1 MTGSILW
8 KSVVSALILAWAI
21 LNIVPWED
29 TPFEDFVKANVTF
42 KEETFNSIL
51 QRAKDQVEAGEDP
64 TLFIALK
71 RIVDEENI
79 DLQEHFPEINAHDIK
94 NIKKRNDTILRYLLD
109 ESHGKVK
116 LGLDLKGGV
125 AFTFKVKE
133 EDLSEEDWERN
144 EQLSQAKSIIARR
157 VDGLGVAEPVI
168 RIRGNNAIEVQ
179 MPGLSTRDNPDAIDS
194 LQAPALLEFSLVHR
208 TADPRTTPPELTPP
222 GYVLMVEEDEDP
234 RSGEIVERSYF
245 IKKVPETTGEIIS
258 NAYASPNE
266 FGGYRVLLSFTDEGE
281 NKFADIT
288 RRIGEEN
295 KSSRQNTLGQL
306 AIILDGKLYSAP
318 TVKDE
323 IRGGAEI
330 SGRFS
335 QREAVELANVLNN
348 PLEVGLEVV
357 EMYEVGPTLAK
368 DARLASIEAAFFGAV
383 LVIFFMIIYYQSA
396 GLVAVI
402 SVTINIVIVV
412 GTLASI
418 GATVSL
424 PGVAALILT
433 IGMAVDANI
442 LIFERIREELK
453 SGKKLLTS
461 LISGYDKVL
470 STIIDAN
477 VTTLITA
484 GILIW
489 LGSGPVKGFG
499 VTLAIGILASMFCA
513 LIVSRFILEFLINT
527 GLIKRM
533 MRLSIHQAN
542 IINFLDYRRPAFIT
556 SWIIV
561 LIGLISVFS
570 SFNKILGID
579 FLGGDEITLTYE
591 RELSYKEIQR
601 IAENGDFGEVNPIY
615 QSIIGEGGEIL
626 KIQTESE
633 MGQSF
638 FTALENAY
646 PNAGL
651 KMVGETHVGAS
662 VGKEVQYSALLS
674 FSVAL
679 IGILLYV
686 AFRFEFGYGV
696 GAVIATIHDVLMTL
710 GLFVLLGMLGIGSG
724 QFTAP
729 MVAAIL
735 MVIGYS
741 INDSIVVFDRIRE
754 ELELNPGMNLK
765 KIVNNAINRT
775 LARTILTSL
784 TTMLATLALYIF
796 AAGVIIDFALVFLI
810 GILTGTFSSI
820 FIASPVF
827 YWWHKGDRRH
837 VEDQHDV
844 VPKRDWE
851 STGKTA

>member
-8 KSVVSALILAWAI
+8 KSVVSAFVLAWAI
-21 LNIVPWED
+21 LNIIPVED
-29 TPFEDFVKANVTF
+29 TPFKDYIQGKATF
-42 KEETFNSIL
+42 KEPELSAL
-51 QRAKDQVEAGEDP
+51 VQRAQERSDTGQDP
-64 TLFIALK
+64 TTFIALK

-79 DLQEHFPEINAHDIK
+79 DLQQYFPEIDAHDIK
-94 NIKKRNDTILRYLLD
+94 NLKKRNDTLMRYLLS

-133 EDLSEEDWERN
+133 EDLSEEDWERT

-168 RIRGNNAIEVQ
+168 RIRGENAIEVQ
-179 MPGLSTRDNPDAIDS
+179 MPGLSTRDNPDAVDS

-208 TADPRTTPPELTPP
+208 TADPRTTQTGLTPP
-222 GYVLMVEEDEDP
+222 GYVLMIEESENP
-234 RSGEIVERSYF
+234 RTGEIVEQSYY
-245 IKKVPETTGEIIS
+245 IKKVPEMTGEIIES
-258 NAYASPNE
+258 AYAAPND
-266 FGGYRVLLSFTDEGE
+266 FGGYRVLLNFTDEGG
-281 NKFADIT
+281 KTFANVT
-288 RRIGEEN
+288 RRIAEEN
-295 KSSRQNTLGQL
+295 ARTNSLGQL
-306 AIILDGKLYSAP
+306 AIILDDRLYSAP
-318 TVKDE
+318 SVKEE
-323 IRGGAEI
+323 IKGGAEI
-330 SGRFS
+330 SGRYT

-348 PLEVGLEVV
+348 PLEVGLSIV
-357 EMYEVGPTLAK
+357 EMYEVGPSLAK
-368 DARLASIEAAFFGAV
+368 DARLASIEAALFGAA
-383 LVIFFMIIYYQSA
+383 LVILFMIIYYQSI
-396 GLVAVI
+396 GFVAMI
-402 SVTINIVIVV
+402 SVTLNIFVVV
-412 GTLASI
+412 GTLASF

-424 PGVAALILT
+424 PGIAALILT
-433 IGMAVDANI
+433 LGMAVDANI

-453 SGKKLLTS
+453 VGKKLMTA
-461 LISGYDKVL
+461 LISGYDKAL

-489 LGSGPVKGFG
+489 LGTGPVKGFG
-499 VTLAIGILASMFCA
+499 VTLAIGIGASMFCA
-513 LIVSRFILEFLINT
+513 LIVSRFMLEFLINA
-527 GLIKRM
+527 GLIKKV
-533 MRLSIHQAN
+533 MRLSIYKDRE
-542 IINFLDYRRPAFIT
+542 INFLDYRRTAFIT

-561 LIGLISVFS
+561 LIGVITMFAN
-570 SFNKILGID
+570 FKNILGND
-579 FLGGDEITLTYE
+579 FTGGDEITLHYKQKLKYE
-591 RELSYKEIQR
+591 EIQR
-601 IAENGDFGEVNPIY
+601 VADDGSFGEVNPLY
-615 QSIIGEGGEIL
+615 QSIIGEGSEVL

-633 MGQSF
+633 VGQSF
-638 FTALENAY
+638 FASLQETY

-651 KMVGETHVGAS
+651 NLVGTTYVGAS
-662 VGKEVQYSALLS
+662 VGKEVQYSALIS
-674 FSVAL
+674 FAVAL

-686 AFRFEFGYGV
+686 ALRFEFGYGV
-696 GAVIATIHDVLMTL
+696 GAVVATIHDVLMTI
-710 GLFVLLGMLGIGSG
+710 GLYVLLGLAGIGSG

-754 ELELNPGMNLK
+754 ELALNPGMNLK

-784 TTMLATLALYIF
+784 TTMLASLALYIF

-810 GILTGTFSSI
+810 GIITGTFSSI

-827 YWWHKGDRRH
+827 FWWHKGDRRH
-837 VEDQHDV
+837 VEEQHDI

-851 STGKTA
+851 SSGKTV

>member
-8 KSVVSALILAWAI
+8 KSVVSAFVLAWAI
-21 LNIVPWED
+21 LNIIPLED
-29 TPFEDFVKANVTF
+29 TPFEDYIRGKATF
-42 KEETFNSIL
+42 KEAELSAL
-51 QRAKDQVEAGEDP
+51 VQRARERSDAGEDP

-71 RIVDEENI
+71 GIIDDENI
-79 DLQEHFPEINAHDIK
+79 DLQQYFPEIDARDIK
-94 NIKKRNDTILRYLLD
+94 NIKKRNDTLLRYLLN

-133 EDLSEEDWERN
+133 EDLSKEDWERT

-168 RIRGNNAIEVQ
+168 RIRGENAIEVH
-179 MPGLSTRDNPDAIDS
+179 MPGLSTRDNPDAVDS
-194 LQAPALLEFSLVHR
+194 LQAPALLEFNLVHR
-208 TADPRTTPPELTPP
+208 SADPRTTPTDLTPP
-222 GYVLMVEEDEDP
+222 GYVLMIEEKENP
-234 RSGEIVERSYF
+234 RNGEIVEQPYY
-245 IKKVPETTGEIIS
+245 IKKIPEMTGEIIS
-258 NAYASPNE
+258 NAYAMQND
-266 FGGYRVLLSFTDEGE
+266 FGGYRVLLNFTGEGE
-281 NKFADIT
+281 KKFADVT
-288 RRIGEEN
+288 RRIAEEN
-295 KSSRQNTLGQL
+295 TRTNTLGQL
-306 AIILDGKLYSAP
+306 AIILDGELYSAP
-318 TVKDE
+318 TVKEE

-330 SGRFS
+330 TGRYT

-348 PLEVGLEVV
+348 PLKVGLKIV
-357 EMYEVGPTLAK
+357 EMYEVGPSLAK
-368 DARLASIEAAFFGAV
+368 DARLASIEAAFVGAA
-383 LVIFFMIIYYQSA
+383 LVILFMIIYYQSI
-396 GLVAVI
+396 GLVAMI
-402 SVTINIVIVV
+402 SVTLNIFIVV
-412 GTLASI
+412 GTLASF

-433 IGMAVDANI
+433 LGMAVDANI

-453 SGKKLLTS
+453 LGKKLLTA
-461 LISGYDKVL
+461 LISGYDKAL

-489 LGSGPVKGFG
+489 LGTGPVKGFG
-499 VTLAIGILASMFCA
+499 ITLAIGIAASMFCA
-513 LIVSRFILEFLINT
+513 LIVSRFMLEFLINT
-527 GLIKRM
+527 GLIKM
-533 MRLSIHQAN
+533 VMRFSIYKDRE
-542 IINFLDYRRPAFIT
+542 INFLDYRRPAFIT

-561 LIGLISVFS
+561 LIGVITMVAN
-570 SFNKILGID
+570 FNNILGND
-579 FLGGDEITLTYE
+579 FTGGDEITLHYE
-591 RELSYKEIQR
+591 QKLIYEDIQR
-601 IAENGDFGEVNPIY
+601 VANDGSFGEVNPLY

-626 KIQTESE
+626 KIQTESDN
-633 MGQSF
+633 GQSF
-638 FTALENAY
+638 FDALQEAH

-651 KMVGETHVGAS
+651 KLVGTTHVGAS
-662 VGKEVQYSALLS
+662 VGKEVQYSALIS
-674 FSVAL
+674 FVVAL

-696 GAVIATIHDVLMTL
+696 GAVVATIHDVLMTI
-710 GLFVLLGMLGIGSG
+710 GLYVLLGMVSLGSG
-724 QFTAP
+724 QITAP

-754 ELELNPGMNLK
+754 ELTLNPGMNLK

-784 TTMLATLALYIF
+784 TTMLASLALYIF

-810 GILTGTFSSI
+810 GIITGTFSSI

-827 YWWHKGDRRH
+827 FWWHKGDRRH
-837 VEDQHDV
+837 VEEQHDI

-851 STGKTA
+851 SSGKTV

>member
-8 KSVVSALILAWAI
+8 KSVVSAFVLAWAI
-21 LNIVPWED
+21 LNIIPVED
-29 TPFEDFVKANVTF
+29 TPFKDYIQGKATF
-42 KEETFNSIL
+42 KEPELSAL
-51 QRAKDQVEAGEDP
+51 VQRAQERSDTGQDP
-64 TLFIALK
+64 TTFIALK

-79 DLQEHFPEINAHDIK
+79 NLQQYFPEIDAHDIK
-94 NIKKRNDTILRYLLD
+94 NLKKRNDTLMRYLLS

-133 EDLSEEDWERN
+133 EDLSEEDWERT

-168 RIRGNNAIEVQ
+168 RIRGENAIEVQ
-179 MPGLSTRDNPDAIDS
+179 MPGLSTRDNPDAVDS

-208 TADPRTTPPELTPP
+208 TADPRTTQTGLTPP
-222 GYVLMVEEDEDP
+222 GYVLMIEESENP
-234 RSGEIVERSYF
+234 RTGEIVEQSYY
-245 IKKVPETTGEIIS
+245 IKKVPEMTGEIIES
-258 NAYASPNE
+258 AYAAPND
-266 FGGYRVLLSFTDEGE
+266 FGGYRVLLNFTDEGG
-281 NKFADIT
+281 KTFANVT
-288 RRIGEEN
+288 RRIAEEN
-295 KSSRQNTLGQL
+295 ARTNSLGQL
-306 AIILDGKLYSAP
+306 AIILDDRLYSTP
-318 TVKDE
+318 SVKEE
-323 IRGGAEI
+323 IKGGAEI
-330 SGRFS
+330 SGRYT

-348 PLEVGLEVV
+348 PLEVGLSIV
-357 EMYEVGPTLAK
+357 EMYEVGPSLAK
-368 DARLASIEAAFFGAV
+368 DARLASIEAALLGAA
-383 LVIFFMIIYYQSA
+383 LVILFMIIYYQSI
-396 GLVAVI
+396 GFVAMI
-402 SVTINIVIVV
+402 SVTLNIFIVI
-412 GTLASI
+412 GTLASF

-424 PGVAALILT
+424 PGIAALILT
-433 IGMAVDANI
+433 LGMAVDANI

-453 SGKKLLTS
+453 VGKKLMTA
-461 LISGYDKVL
+461 LISGYDKAL

-489 LGSGPVKGFG
+489 LGTGPVKGFG
-499 VTLAIGILASMFCA
+499 VTLAIGIGASMFCA
-513 LIVSRFILEFLINT
+513 LIVSRFMLEFLINA
-527 GLIKRM
+527 GLIKKV
-533 MRLSIHQAN
+533 MRLSFYKDRE
-542 IINFLDYRRPAFIT
+542 INFLDYRRTAFIT

-561 LIGLISVFS
+561 LIGVITLFAN
-570 SFNKILGID
+570 FKNILGND
-579 FLGGDEITLTYE
+579 FTGGDEITLHYKQKLKYE
-591 RELSYKEIQR
+591 EIQR
-601 IAENGDFGEVNPIY
+601 VADDGSFGEVNPLY
-615 QSIIGEGGEIL
+615 QSIIGEGGEVL

-633 MGQSF
+633 VGQSF
-638 FTALENAY
+638 FASLQETY

-651 KMVGETHVGAS
+651 NLVGSTYVGAS
-662 VGKEVQYSALLS
+662 VGKEVQYSALIS
-674 FSVAL
+674 FAVAL

-686 AFRFEFGYGV
+686 ALRFEFGYGV
-696 GAVIATIHDVLMTL
+696 GAVVATIHDVLMTI
-710 GLFVLLGMLGIGSG
+710 GLYVLLGLAGIGSG

-754 ELELNPGMNLK
+754 ELTLNPGMNLK

-784 TTMLATLALYIF
+784 TTMLASLALYIF

-810 GILTGTFSSI
+810 GIITGTFSSI

-827 YWWHKGDRRH
+827 FWWHKGDRRH
-837 VEDQHDV
+837 VEEQHDI

-851 STGKTA
+851 SSGKTV

>member
-8 KSVVSALILAWAI
+8 KSVVSAFVLAWAI
-21 LNIVPWED
+21 LNIIPVED
-29 TPFEDFVKANVTF
+29 TPFKDYIQGKATF
-42 KEETFNSIL
+42 KEPELSAL
-51 QRAKDQVEAGEDP
+51 VQRAQEHSDTGQDP
-64 TLFIALK
+64 TTFIALK

-79 DLQEHFPEINAHDIK
+79 NLQQYFPEIDAHDIK
-94 NIKKRNDTILRYLLD
+94 NLKKRNDTLMRYLLS

-133 EDLSEEDWERN
+133 EDLSEEDWERT

-168 RIRGNNAIEVQ
+168 RIRGENAIEVQ
-179 MPGLSTRDNPDAIDS
+179 MPGLSTRDNPDAVDS

-208 TADPRTTPPELTPP
+208 TADPRTTQTGLTPP
-222 GYVLMVEEDEDP
+222 GYVLMIEESENP
-234 RSGEIVERSYF
+234 RTGEIVEQSYY
-245 IKKVPETTGEIIS
+245 IKKVPEMTGEIIES
-258 NAYASPNE
+258 AYAAPND
-266 FGGYRVLLSFTDEGE
+266 FGGYRVLLNFTDEGG
-281 NKFADIT
+281 KTFANVT
-288 RRIGEEN
+288 RRIAEEN
-295 KSSRQNTLGQL
+295 ARTNSLGQL
-306 AIILDGKLYSAP
+306 AIILDDRLYSTP
-318 TVKDE
+318 SVKEE
-323 IRGGAEI
+323 IKGGAEI
-330 SGRFS
+330 SGRYT

-348 PLEVGLEVV
+348 PLEVGLSIV
-357 EMYEVGPTLAK
+357 EMYEVGPSLAK
-368 DARLASIEAAFFGAV
+368 DARLASIEAALLGAA
-383 LVIFFMIIYYQSA
+383 LVILFMIIYYQSI
-396 GLVAVI
+396 GFVAMI
-402 SVTINIVIVV
+402 SVTLNIFIVI
-412 GTLASI
+412 GTLASF

-424 PGVAALILT
+424 PGIAALILT
-433 IGMAVDANI
+433 LGMAVDANI

-453 SGKKLLTS
+453 VGKKLMTA
-461 LISGYDKVL
+461 LISGYDKAL

-489 LGSGPVKGFG
+489 LGTGPVKGFG
-499 VTLAIGILASMFCA
+499 VTLAIGIGASMFCA
-513 LIVSRFILEFLINT
+513 LIVSRFMLEFLINA
-527 GLIKRM
+527 GLIKKV
-533 MRLSIHQAN
+533 MRLSFYKDRE
-542 IINFLDYRRPAFIT
+542 INFLDYRRTAFIT

-561 LIGLISVFS
+561 LIGVITLFAN
-570 SFNKILGID
+570 FKNILGND
-579 FLGGDEITLTYE
+579 FTGGDEITLHYKQKLKYE
-591 RELSYKEIQR
+591 EIQR
-601 IAENGDFGEVNPIY
+601 VADDGSFGEVNPLY
-615 QSIIGEGGEIL
+615 QSIIGEGGEVL

-633 MGQSF
+633 VGQSF
-638 FTALENAY
+638 FASLQETY

-651 KMVGETHVGAS
+651 NLVGSTYVGAS
-662 VGKEVQYSALLS
+662 VGKEVQYSALIS
-674 FSVAL
+674 FAVAL

-686 AFRFEFGYGV
+686 ALRFEFGYGV
-696 GAVIATIHDVLMTL
+696 GAVVATIHDVLMTI
-710 GLFVLLGMLGIGSG
+710 GLYVLLGLAGIGSG

-754 ELELNPGMNLK
+754 ELTLNPGMNLK

-784 TTMLATLALYIF
+784 TTMLASLALYIF

-810 GILTGTFSSI
+810 GIITGTFSSI

-827 YWWHKGDRRH
+827 FWWHKGDRRH
-837 VEDQHDV
+837 VEEQHDI

-851 STGKTA
+851 SSGKTV

>member
-8 KSVVSALILAWAI
+8 KSVVSAFVLAWAI
-21 LNIVPWED
+21 LNIIPVED
-29 TPFEDFVKANVTF
+29 TPFKDYIQGKATF
-42 KEETFNSIL
+42 KEPELSAL
-51 QRAKDQVEAGEDP
+51 VQRAQERSDTGQDP
-64 TLFIALK
+64 TTFIALK

-79 DLQEHFPEINAHDIK
+79 DLQQYFPEIDAHDIK
-94 NIKKRNDTILRYLLD
+94 NLKKRNDTLMRYLLS

-133 EDLSEEDWERN
+133 EDLSEEDWERT

-168 RIRGNNAIEVQ
+168 RIRGENAIEVQ
-179 MPGLSTRDNPDAIDS
+179 MPGLSTRDNPDAVDS

-208 TADPRTTPPELTPP
+208 TADPRTTQTGLTPP
-222 GYVLMVEEDEDP
+222 GYVLMIEESENP
-234 RSGEIVERSYF
+234 RTGEIVEQSYY
-245 IKKVPETTGEIIS
+245 IKKVPEMTGEIIES
-258 NAYASPNE
+258 AYAAPND
-266 FGGYRVLLSFTDEGE
+266 FGGYRVLLNFTDEGG
-281 NKFADIT
+281 KTFANVT
-288 RRIGEEN
+288 RRIAEEN
-295 KSSRQNTLGQL
+295 ARTNSLGQL
-306 AIILDGKLYSAP
+306 AIILDDRLYSAP
-318 TVKDE
+318 SVKEE
-323 IRGGAEI
+323 IKGGAEI
-330 SGRFS
+330 SGRYT

-348 PLEVGLEVV
+348 PLEVGLSIV
-357 EMYEVGPTLAK
+357 EMYEVGPSLAK
-368 DARLASIEAAFFGAV
+368 DARLASIEAALLGAA
-383 LVIFFMIIYYQSA
+383 LVILFMIIYYQSI
-396 GLVAVI
+396 GFVAMI
-402 SVTINIVIVV
+402 SVTLNIFVVV
-412 GTLASI
+412 GTLASF

-424 PGVAALILT
+424 PGIAALILT
-433 IGMAVDANI
+433 LGMAVDANI

-453 SGKKLLTS
+453 VGKKLMTA
-461 LISGYDKVL
+461 LISGYDKAL

-489 LGSGPVKGFG
+489 LGTGPVKGFG
-499 VTLAIGILASMFCA
+499 VTLAIGIGASMFCA
-513 LIVSRFILEFLINT
+513 LIVSRFMLEFLINA
-527 GLIKRM
+527 GLIKKV
-533 MRLSIHQAN
+533 MRLSIYKDRE
-542 IINFLDYRRPAFIT
+542 INFLDYRRTAFIT

-561 LIGLISVFS
+561 LIGVITMFAN
-570 SFNKILGID
+570 FKNILGND
-579 FLGGDEITLTYE
+579 FTGGDEITLHYKQKLKYE
-591 RELSYKEIQR
+591 EIQR
-601 IAENGDFGEVNPIY
+601 VADDGSFGEVNPLY
-615 QSIIGEGGEIL
+615 QSIIGEGGEVL

-633 MGQSF
+633 VGQSF
-638 FTALENAY
+638 FASLEETY

-651 KMVGETHVGAS
+651 NLVGTTYVGAS
-662 VGKEVQYSALLS
+662 VGKEVQYSALMS
-674 FSVAL
+674 FAVAL

-686 AFRFEFGYGV
+686 ALRFEFGYGV
-696 GAVIATIHDVLMTL
+696 GAVVATIHDVLMTI
-710 GLFVLLGMLGIGSG
+710 GLYVLLGLAGIGSG

-754 ELELNPGMNLK
+754 ELALNPGMNLK

-784 TTMLATLALYIF
+784 TTMLASLALYIF

-810 GILTGTFSSI
+810 GIITGTFSSI

-827 YWWHKGDRRH
+827 FWWHKGDRRH
-837 VEDQHDV
+837 VEEQHDI

-851 STGKTA
+851 SSGKTV

>member
-8 KSVVSALILAWAI
+8 KSVVSAFVLAWAI
-21 LNIVPWED
+21 LNIIPVED
-29 TPFEDFVKANVTF
+29 TPFKDYIQGKATF
-42 KEETFNSIL
+42 KEPELSAL
-51 QRAKDQVEAGEDP
+51 VQRAQERSDTGQDP
-64 TLFIALK
+64 TTFIALK

-79 DLQEHFPEINAHDIK
+79 DLQQYFPEIDAHDIK
-94 NIKKRNDTILRYLLD
+94 NLKKRNDTLMRYLLS

-133 EDLSEEDWERN
+133 EDLSEEDWERT

-168 RIRGNNAIEVQ
+168 RIRGENAIEVQ
-179 MPGLSTRDNPDAIDS
+179 MPGLSTRDNPDAVDS

-208 TADPRTTPPELTPP
+208 TADPRTTQTGLTPP
-222 GYVLMVEEDEDP
+222 GYVLMIEESENP
-234 RSGEIVERSYF
+234 RTGEIVEQSYY
-245 IKKVPETTGEIIS
+245 IKKVPEMTGEIIES
-258 NAYASPNE
+258 AYAAPND
-266 FGGYRVLLSFTDEGE
+266 FGGYRVLLNFTDEGG
-281 NKFADIT
+281 KTFANVT
-288 RRIGEEN
+288 RRIAEEN
-295 KSSRQNTLGQL
+295 ARTNSLGQL
-306 AIILDGKLYSAP
+306 AIILDDRLYSAP
-318 TVKDE
+318 SVKEE
-323 IRGGAEI
+323 IKGGAEI
-330 SGRFS
+330 SGRYT

-348 PLEVGLEVV
+348 PLEVGLSIV
-357 EMYEVGPTLAK
+357 EMYEVGPSLAK
-368 DARLASIEAAFFGAV
+368 DARLASIEAALFGAA
-383 LVIFFMIIYYQSA
+383 LVILFMIIYYQSI
-396 GLVAVI
+396 GFVAMI
-402 SVTINIVIVV
+402 SVTLNIFIVV
-412 GTLASI
+412 GTLASF

-424 PGVAALILT
+424 PGIAALILT
-433 IGMAVDANI
+433 LGMAVDANI

-453 SGKKLLTS
+453 VGKKLMTA
-461 LISGYDKVL
+461 LISGYDKAL

-489 LGSGPVKGFG
+489 LGTGPVKGFG
-499 VTLAIGILASMFCA
+499 VTLAIGIGASMFCA
-513 LIVSRFILEFLINT
+513 LIVSRFMLEFLINA
-527 GLIKRM
+527 GLIKKV
-533 MRLSIHQAN
+533 MRLSIHKDRE
-542 IINFLDYRRPAFIT
+542 INFLDYRRTAFIT

-561 LIGLISVFS
+561 LIGLITMFTN
-570 SFNKILGID
+570 FKNILGND
-579 FLGGDEITLTYE
+579 FTGGDEITLHYKQKLKYE
-591 RELSYKEIQR
+591 EIQR
-601 IAENGDFGEVNPIY
+601 VADDGSFGEVNPLY
-615 QSIIGEGGEIL
+615 QSIIGEGSEVL

-633 MGQSF
+633 VGQSF
-638 FTALENAY
+638 FASLQETY

-651 KMVGETHVGAS
+651 NLVGTTYVGAS
-662 VGKEVQYSALLS
+662 VGKEVQYSALIS
-674 FSVAL
+674 FAVAL

-686 AFRFEFGYGV
+686 ALRFEFGYGV
-696 GAVIATIHDVLMTL
+696 GAVVATIHDVLMTI
-710 GLFVLLGMLGIGSG
+710 GLYVLLGLAGIGSG

-754 ELELNPGMNLK
+754 ELALNPGMNLK

-784 TTMLATLALYIF
+784 TTMLASLALYIF

-810 GILTGTFSSI
+810 GIITGTFSSI

-827 YWWHKGDRRH
+827 FWWHKGDRRH
-837 VEDQHDV
+837 VEEQHDI

-851 STGKTA
+851 SSGKTV